1 MLKHISIR
9 NYALIEELEID
20 FFKGFS
26 VITGETG
33 SGKSI
38 ILGALN
44 LIMGQRADSKTLMNW
59 ENKCIIEGFFAI
71 DEYQLNAF
79 FLENN
84 LDFEPDHTILR
95 REIHKNGKSRAF
107 INDSPVKLNTLKE
120 LGTKIIDI
128 HSQHDSLMLNK
139 SNFQLGLIDQM
150 AISHSSSHQSN
161 LESFSL
167 AFKKAKILNESL
179 TLAKKNNIEAKE
191 KLDYY
196 NYLLEELKE
205 VNLIENEKNQLES
218 SIQIYENRENV
229 LETLQKISF
238 VLDNNHNTRPILP
251 QLFDLHRDLEKISI
265 LNSDYKELSNRFS
278 SILIE
283 LTDITKESDIL
294 ASNVESQSINI
305 QALNQ
310 RINMIN
316 LLEQKHQTNQFD
328 DLFNKKAEIEKKVSS
343 IIMMEDKVHD
353 IKKEI
358 VKVNSTLDRL
368 VVKISKQRKKVL
380 PSFQTHVE
388 MQIQKMGIKNGK
400 FKIQIEP
407 RQIRNE
413 WGADKVQ
420 FLFSGNKGI
429 SLEELNKVASG
440 GETSRLMLS
449 IKSLLTMHVKR
460 PTLILDEIDVGVSGK
475 IAGKMANL
483 LQKMSI
489 NTQLIVISHLPQIA
503 AKADYHYKVHKIDT
517 SEKTE
522 TKIYSLDEKEKIE
535 ELTKMLSGEIL
546 SNAARENA
554 KALRM
559 NSQ

>member
-38 ILGALN
+38 ILGALH
-44 LIMGQRADSKTLMNW
+44 LIMGQRADSKTLMNR
-59 ENKCIIEGFFAI
+59 ENKCIVEGFFVI
-71 DEYQLNAF
+71 DEYQLNSF
-79 FLENN
+79 FFENN

-95 REIHKNGKSRAF
+95 REIHRNGKSRAF
-107 INDSPVKLNTLKE
+107 INDSPVKLETLKE

-150 AISHSSSHQSN
+150 AISHSSSHQTN

-179 TLAKKNNIEAKE
+179 THAKKNEIEAKE
-191 KLDYY
+191 KLEYY

-205 VNLIENEKNQLES
+205 VNLIEDEKNQLES
-218 SIQIYENRENV
+218 NIQIYENRENV
-229 LETLQKISF
+229 LQTLQKISF
-238 VLDNNHNTRPILP
+238 VLDNNHNTQPILP
-251 QLFDLHRDLEKISI
+251 QLLDLHRDLEKISI
-265 LNSDYKELSNRFS
+265 LNSAYNELSNRFS

-283 LTDITKESDIL
+283 LSDITKESDIL

-316 LLEQKHQTNQFD
+316 LLEQKHQTKQFN
-328 DLFNKKAEIEKKVSS
+328 DLFNKKAELEKKVSS
-343 IIMMEDKVHD
+343 FISMEDKVHD

-358 VKVNSTLDRL
+358 VKVNSILNTL
-368 VVKISKQRKKVL
+368 VVKISKQREKVL
-380 PSFQTHVE
+380 PSFQTYVE

-407 RQIRNE
+407 RQIYNE
-413 WGADKVQ
+413 WGADEIQ

-449 IKSLLTMHVKR
+449 IKSLLTMHVKM
-460 PTLILDEIDVGVSGK
+460 PTLILDEIDMGVSGK

-503 AKADYHYKVHKIDT
+503 AKADYHYKVHKIDN

-522 TKIYSLDEKEKIE
+522 TKIYTLNEKEKIE

>member
-38 ILGALN
+38 ILGALH
-44 LIMGQRADSKTLMNW
+44 LIMGQRADSKTLMNR
-59 ENKCIIEGFFAI
+59 ENKCIVEGFFAI
-71 DEYQLNAF
+71 DEYQLNSF

-95 REIHKNGKSRAF
+95 REIHRNGKSRAF

-150 AISHSSSHQSN
+150 AISHSSSHQTN

-179 TLAKKNNIEAKE
+179 NHAKKIEIEAKE

-229 LETLQKISF
+229 LQTLQKISF

-251 QLFDLHRDLEKISI
+251 QLLDLHRDLEKISI

-283 LTDITKESDIL
+283 LSDITKESDIL
-294 ASNVESQSINI
+294 ASNIESQSINI

-310 RINMIN
+310 RINVIN
-316 LLEQKHQTNQFD
+316 LLEQKHQTKQFD
-328 DLFNKKAEIEKKVSS
+328 DLFKKKVEIEKKVSS

-358 VKVNSTLDRL
+358 VKVNSILDSL
-368 VVKISKQRKKVL
+368 VVKISNQRKKVL

-388 MQIQKMGIKNGK
+388 MQIKKMGIKNGK

-407 RQIRNE
+407 RQIHNE
-413 WGADKVQ
+413 WGADEVQ

-449 IKSLLTMHVKR
+449 IKSLLTIHVKM

-475 IAGKMANL
+475 IAGKMTNL

-522 TKIYSLDEKEKIE
+522 TKIYLLDEKEKIE